1 MSMMRGGPAAAA
13 RGGGPGPGHGPFGRM
28 GAPGGTATNAKAAAG
43 RLLQRLDRQR
53 RVLFLVLFLTAAA
66 TGTGLLGPKLLGDAT
81 THVFN
86 GLIGSKLP
94 AGMDKATIVAG
105 LRAQGKTR
113 FADMLVGAGTATLDV
128 TDLATTL
135 GPDDTVVVRAHVAM
149 GVLNIYL
156 PDEMHARGHITT
168 SVRMGSLE
176 GDDQPKLDGFGQARD
191 WEYGNAGPTID
202 IEADVDM
209 GQIIVHTAEENS

>member
-1 MSMMRGGPAAAA
+1 M
-13 RGGGPGPGHGPFGRM
+13 
-28 GAPGGTATNAKAAAG
+28 
-43 RLLQRLDRQR
+43 
-53 RVLFLVLFLTAAA
+53 LFLVLFLTAAA

-135 GPDDTVVVRAHVAM
+135 GRSAGAEAYGSGWWQANWWPSPIWTSGGISNRQRSVAFQQR
-149 GVLNIYL
+149 VLNTQPVGGFIGL
-156 PDEMHARGHITT
+156 GRSPD
-168 SVRMGSLE
+168 RMIRS
-176 GDDQPKLDGFGQARD
+176 R
-191 WEYGNAGPTID
+191 
-202 IEADVDM
+202 
-209 GQIIVHTAEENS
+209 